1 MTIQDM
7 RQDWVTE
14 ASHSVYLEGL
24 MVSSEYNAA
33 SEEYVAG
40 EISADEL
47 VRMTRARFGLV

>member
-7 RQDWVTE
+7 RQDWVNE
-14 ASHSVYLEGL
+14 ANHSVYLEGL
-24 MVSSEYNAA
+24 MVSTEYSAA

-47 VRMTRARFGLV
+47 VRMTRARFGLA

>member
-1 MTIQDM
+1 MTAQEM
-7 RQDWVTE
+7 RQNWVTE
-14 ASHSVYLEGL
+14 ATHSAYLEGL
-24 MVSSEYNAA
+24 VVSAEYEAA

>member
-7 RQDWVTE
+7 RQDWVNE

-24 MVSSEYNAA
+24 MVSSEYNAS

-47 VRMTRARFGLV
+47 VRLTRARFGLV